1 MPRAITHVVLAVLL
15 LFAQH
20 GALSHQVGHI
30 QDRHP
35 QHSQH
40 QNDGKKSSAP
50 ELCVFH
56 IAFGTVLGAI
66 GSTALPPK
74 FAANTAESSGSFIA
88 HTFPHFAV
96 VPASRDPPVLR

>member
-1 MPRAITHVVLAVLL
+1 MPRAVAPVVLTALL

-30 QDRHP
+30 QDERP
-35 QHSQH
+35 QHSQR
-40 QNDGKKSSAP
+40 QNDGNKSSAP
-50 ELCVFH
+50 GLCVFH

-74 FAANTAESSGSFIA
+74 FAANVAERSSIFIA
-88 HTFPHFAV
+88 HAFPHFAV
-96 VPASRDPPVLR
+96 VPASRGPPVLR

>member
-1 MPRAITHVVLAVLL
+1 MSRTITHVVLTALL
-15 LFAQH
+15 LIAQH
-20 GALSHQVGHI
+20 SALSHQVGHI
-30 QDRHP
+30 QDERP

-40 QNDGKKSSAP
+40 QNDGKKSGAP
-50 ELCVFH
+50 GLCLFH

-88 HTFPHFAV
+88 HAFPHFAV
-96 VPASRDPPVLR
+96 VPASRGPPVLR